1 MPHGVEGAGRRLL
14 DVLNALQN
22 VALWKT
28 MTIHNVLPKLRQTCS
43 YGTGGLSAGQAG
55 AGL

>member
-1 MPHGVEGAGRRLL
+1 MNLRNLAEGVEVPDRVEGAGRRLL

-28 MTIHNVLPKLRQTCS
+28 MTIHNDLLT
-43 YGTGGLSAGQAG
+43 
-55 AGL
+55 